1 MIISIATGPWLP
13 VPAIQGGSVPRLWQG
28 LAEEFAAKGH
38 QVNILCRGYPGQPQ
52 QEVINGVNYIR
63 RGGFSQSTDIRWD
76 LFKDLVYALMTFPRL
91 PPADILV
98 INDFWLPVFA
108 ALRPQVG
115 KIVINANRFPKG
127 QYRLYAKADLITA
140 ASQAI
145 KKAITQEYSPVIAR
159 TKVIPNPIDIN
170 IFHPPTSLRHQQ
182 QEKVILYVGRLHP
195 EKGVHLLLDAF
206 SVLTQKYSSVKL
218 RIIGPFKESQ
228 GGGGEQYLSTLKIK
242 ATRLNVD
249 FVEPIFD
256 IQQLA
261 QAYREADIFC
271 YPSLAEKGEAFPVAP
286 LEAMG
291 TGLIPVVSNLDCFQD
306 LINDDETGY
315 FFEHRSTDAANN
327 LALAWE
333 KIILNP
339 EKADQMSQKAR
350 RKASE
355 FSYQRIAS
363 IYLDD
368 FENLIS
374 NQAINYLNKKL
385 LS

>member
-38 QVNILCRGYPGQPQ
+38 QVNILCRAYPGQPQ

-91 PPADILV
+91 PPSDILV

-145 KKAITQEYSPVIAR
+145 KKAITQEYSPAIAR

-170 IFHPPTSLRHQQ
+170 IFHPATSLTYQQ

-206 SVLTQKYSSVKL
+206 SLLTQKYAPVKL

-242 ATRLNVD
+242 ATGLNVE

-306 LINDDETGY
+306 LINDDETGF
-315 FFEHRSTDAANN
+315 FFEHRSTDAASN
-327 LALAWE
+327 LSLAWE

-339 EKADQMSQKAR
+339 EKAEEMSQKAR

-368 FENLIS
+368 FKNLLS
-374 NQAINYLNKKL
+374 NQGVNYLNKKL

>member
-1 MIISIATGPWLP
+1 MNISIVTGPWLP

-38 QVNILCRGYPGQPQ
+38 QVTILCKSYPGQPQ

-63 RGGFSQSTDIRWD
+63 RDGFSQSTDIRWD
-76 LFKDLVYALMTFPRL
+76 LLKDLVYALMTL
-91 PPADILV
+91 PKLPVADILV

-145 KKAITQEYSPVIAR
+145 KQAITQEYSPVTAR

-170 IFHPPTSLRHQQ
+170 IFHPPTTLQTKQ
-182 QEKVILYVGRLHP
+182 QEKVILYVGRIHP
-195 EKGVHLLLDAF
+195 EKGVPLLLEAF
-206 SVLTQKYSSVKL
+206 DILSQKFSPVKL
-218 RIIGPFKESQ
+218 RIIGPWKENQ
-228 GGGGEQYLSTLKIK
+228 GGGGEQYLHTLKTK
-242 ATRLNVD
+242 ASGLNVE

-256 IQQLA
+256 VQKLA
-261 QAYREADIFC
+261 QAYRDANIFC

-291 TGLIPVVSNLDCFQD
+291 TGLIPVVSNLNCFQD
-306 LINDDETGY
+306 LIKNDETGY
-315 FFEHRSTDAANN
+315 IFEHRSSEAANN

-339 EKADQMSQKAR
+339 EKASQMSLKAR
-350 RKASE
+350 QKASE

-363 IYLDD
+363 IYLAD
-368 FENLIS
+368 FENLLN
-374 NQAINYLNKKL
+374 NQGVSYLNKKL
-385 LS
+385 